1 MKRLSHLIT
10 PEKITIEFCKE
21 CIYDAAQHKTKRRT
35 VSRILDRIASCRIT
49 TSKL

>member
-21 CIYDAAQHKTKRRT
+21 CIPGAPWGATNAT
-35 VSRILDRIASCRIT
+35 VNWTGAT
-49 TSKL
+49 